1 MFVLFL
7 MLLSSQDS
15 DPADRQVPL
24 CPSVLQFIESLS
36 PGAANTQ
43 SACSVEIQLR
53 SAGWNDAMVIGALA
67 NAWHESRWDASAV
80 GDRGNSIGFWQLN
93 ARGLGKGMGDLRYDH
108 HISTERII
116 ETVKLQKLYETTAE
130 EAAKT
135 FCRQVMRPSD
145 SFRKSLARS
154 LTTQLVE

>member
-1 MFVLFL
+1 
-7 MLLSSQDS
+7 MLLCTSQIS
-15 DPADRQVPL
+15 DETYIPKVS

-53 SAGWNDAMVIGALA
+53 GAGWNDAMVIGALA

-93 ARGLGKGMGDLRYDH
+93 VHGLGKGMGDLRYDH